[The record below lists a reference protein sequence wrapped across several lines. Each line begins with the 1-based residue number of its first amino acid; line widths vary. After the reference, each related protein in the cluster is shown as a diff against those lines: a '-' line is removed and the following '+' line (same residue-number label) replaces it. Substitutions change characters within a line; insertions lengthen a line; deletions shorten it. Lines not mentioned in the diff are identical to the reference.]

1 MCPNGRIRFEAFKS
15 EVRGHFCGHVIPAE
29 NVFILTYIA
38 KVVFFFVLNK
48 LKTSS
53 SKIDS
58 VLFVTYAHARTFR
71 QGANHLRAFD
81 Q

>member
-1 MCPNGRIRFEAFKS
+1 MCPNGRIRIEAFTS
-15 EVRGHFCGHVIPAE
+15 EVRGHFCGHVTPAD

-38 KVVFFFVLNK
+38 RGGFFFVLNK

-58 VLFVTYAHARTFR
+58 VLLIVTYAQAHFP
-71 QGANHLRAFD
+71 
-81 Q
+81 